1 MGETAGASEKTWTE
15 VIEVYASDLVERV
28 KSIVKAGNVRRLI
41 IRSPGD
47 MVHLEI
53 PLTAGVAVG
62 SMVTLVSPILVALG
76 AMAALLTKVEVE
88 VVRAKP
94 VEDKQASP
102 E

>member
-1 MGETAGASEKTWTE
+1 MEETAKAEEKTWTE

-47 MVHLEI
+47 SVHLEI

-62 SMVTLVSPILVALG
+62 SVVTLVSPILVALG
-76 AMAALLTKVEVE
+76 AMAALLTKVEIE
-88 VVRAKP
+88 VVRLK
-94 VEDKQASP
+94 SP
-102 E
+102 EDE